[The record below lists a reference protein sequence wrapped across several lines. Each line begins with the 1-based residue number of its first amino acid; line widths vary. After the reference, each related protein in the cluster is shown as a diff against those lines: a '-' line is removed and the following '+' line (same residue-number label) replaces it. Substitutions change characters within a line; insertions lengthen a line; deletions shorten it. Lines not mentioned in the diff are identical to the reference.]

1 LVISVLAVV
10 RGFAEALAIAIPITA
25 KKLTPRTAPSSFV
38 VTLVIAVFLVA
49 DEQWE
54 KCSGLPD
61 Y

>member
-38 VTLVIAVFLVA
+38 VMLVIAVFLVV

-54 KCSGLPD
+54 
-61 Y
+61 